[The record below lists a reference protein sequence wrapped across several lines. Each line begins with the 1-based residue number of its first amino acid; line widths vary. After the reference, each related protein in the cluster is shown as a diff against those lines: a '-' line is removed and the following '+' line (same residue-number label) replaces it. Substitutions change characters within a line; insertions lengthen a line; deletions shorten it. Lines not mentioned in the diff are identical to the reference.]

1 MSRTGLWVKRE
12 EARVLEYFLLGVI
25 LNWPAGGIDSCLRT
39 TRWGL
44 HARVEYVGWKT
55 RKPPSPSA
63 EMDVSVKE
71 SSEGRV
77 GLS

>member
-12 EARVLEYFLLGVI
+12 EARVLEYFLPGVI
-25 LNWPAGGIDSCLRT
+25 LNWPAGGIDSCLR
-39 TRWGL
+39 GL

-55 RKPPSPSA
+55 RKPPPSA

-71 SSEGRV
+71 SSQGRV